1 MTARTKWSLVLS
13 VVPVLTVGAL
23 PGPLEGQSLTER
35 VLPFF
40 ESILIGAA
48 VLR

>member
-1 MTARTKWSLVLS
+1 MTARTKWSLML

-23 PGPLEGQSLTER
+23 PGPSEGQSLTER